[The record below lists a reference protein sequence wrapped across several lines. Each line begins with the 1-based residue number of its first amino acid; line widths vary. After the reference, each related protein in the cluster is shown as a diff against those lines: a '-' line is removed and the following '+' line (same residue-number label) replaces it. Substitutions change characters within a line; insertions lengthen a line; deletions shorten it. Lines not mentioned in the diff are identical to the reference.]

1 MSSGRERGASDGHAR
16 DAARAGD
23 GEPAASAIAAV
34 LAAVRGIRAPLV
46 LIDGPSG
53 AGKSTLADA
62 VLARWPGRR
71 PTLVRL
77 DEVYPG
83 WSGLERAGAMLART
97 LVPANRRGAVG
108 SWRRWDWARDRPGRL
123 ERVRPG
129 GGGLVVEG
137 CGAFATAGVAVDAVR
152 IWVDAADAV
161 RKRRALDRDGGAY
174 DPFWNLWEGQWRRHV
189 RRTSPERLAA
199 VRLEGV
205 LTSGSSTTRSR
216 ALLRSRQREG

>member
-1 MSSGRERGASDGHAR
+1 MSTH
-16 DAARAGD
+16 DAEEDPR
-23 GEPAASAIAAV
+23 
-34 LAAVRGIRAPLV
+34 
-46 LIDGPSG
+46 
-53 AGKSTLADA
+53 
-62 VLARWPGRR
+62 
-71 PTLVRL
+71 
-77 DEVYPG
+77 
-83 WSGLERAGAMLART
+83 
-97 LVPANRRGAVG
+97 N
-108 SWRRWDWARDRPGRL
+108 
-123 ERVRPG
+123 
-129 GGGLVVEG
+129 
-137 CGAFATAGVAVDAVR
+137 ATVR